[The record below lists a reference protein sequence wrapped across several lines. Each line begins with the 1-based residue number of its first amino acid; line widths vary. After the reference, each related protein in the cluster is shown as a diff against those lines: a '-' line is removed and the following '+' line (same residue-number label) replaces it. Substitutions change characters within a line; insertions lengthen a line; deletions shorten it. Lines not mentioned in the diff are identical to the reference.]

1 MQAQNLY
8 LAQDVRTLDQ
18 TIINEFAVPGYTL
31 MESAGAAAF
40 EVLRAAWPAAKKL
53 VVVCGRGNNAGDGYI
68 VARLAHKFG
77 YDVRVISLV
86 SFEKLQGDALTAAR
100 AATDV
105 GVKLINCEERF
116 DSSLLL
122 DADTIVD
129 GIFGT
134 GLDRVVEGRWFEV
147 IQSINQT
154 GHPVLALD
162 IPSGL
167 NADTGAVLGI
177 AVEAQH
183 TVSFIGLKQGLFTGM
198 GRHHCG
204 EVHFDDL
211 NVPQAAYERVVPASH
226 LVSYQTSVAT
236 CLQPRIASAHKGY
249 HGHVLGVGGDS
260 GMLGALRLVG
270 EAALRSGAGLV
281 SLATRQR
288 HAAQLSAE
296 RPELMSH
303 GVESVAEL
311 RLLLK
316 KASIVAIG
324 PGLGQGEWARLMLS
338 TVLETDKPLVVD
350 ADALNLLSQEACYRD
365 NWVLTPHP
373 GEAAR
378 LLGVS
383 TQEIENNRFK
393 AVREIQARYGGTVVL
408 KGAGSLI
415 CYGQQQQIDICG
427 DGNPG
432 MAVGGMG
439 DVLTGV
445 IASMVA
451 QQTSSP
457 EVVRIG
463 VCLHSAAADCAAQ
476 RAPRGMLA
484 SDLFPH
490 LRKLVNP

>member
-1 MQAQNLY
+1 
-8 LAQDVRTLDQ
+8 
-18 TIINEFAVPGYTL
+18 
-31 MESAGAAAF
+31 
-40 EVLRAAWPAAKKL
+40 
-53 VVVCGRGNNAGDGYI
+53 
-68 VARLAHKFG
+68 
-77 YDVRVISLV
+77 
-86 SFEKLQGDALTAAR
+86 
-100 AATDV
+100 
-105 GVKLINCEERF
+105 
-116 DSSLLL
+116 
-122 DADTIVD
+122 
-129 GIFGT
+129 
-134 GLDRVVEGRWFEV
+134 
-147 IQSINQT
+147 
-154 GHPVLALD
+154 
-162 IPSGL
+162 
-167 NADTGAVLGI
+167 
-177 AVEAQH
+177 
-183 TVSFIGLKQGLFTGM
+183 
-198 GRHHCG
+198 
-204 EVHFDDL
+204 
-211 NVPQAAYERVVPASH
+211 
-226 LVSYQTSVAT
+226 
-236 CLQPRIASAHKGY
+236 
-249 HGHVLGVGGDS
+249 
-260 GMLGALRLVG
+260 
-270 EAALRSGAGLV
+270 
-281 SLATRQR
+281 
-288 HAAQLSAE
+288 
-296 RPELMSH
+296 
-303 GVESVAEL
+303 
-311 RLLLK
+311 
-316 KASIVAIG
+316 
-324 PGLGQGEWARLMLS
+324 MLS

-378 LLGVS
+378 LLGVR